1 LFNFENYIIISSNI
15 IMEEEKIFDFY
26 NAIKYIVEVCNRNIA
41 IILVPILFFALL
53 IIFGILYTFGNQL
66 TEIRGRLD
74 DRQYGH
80 NRRRRRVYDYD
91 SF

>member
-1 LFNFENYIIISSNI
+1 
-15 IMEEEKIFDFY
+15 MEEEKVLDFY
-26 NAIKYIVEVCNRNIA
+26 NAIKYIVEVCNKNIA
-41 IILVPILFFALL
+41 VILMPILFFALL

-66 TEIRGRLD
+66 TEIQDRLD
-74 DRQYGH
+74 DMQYSH